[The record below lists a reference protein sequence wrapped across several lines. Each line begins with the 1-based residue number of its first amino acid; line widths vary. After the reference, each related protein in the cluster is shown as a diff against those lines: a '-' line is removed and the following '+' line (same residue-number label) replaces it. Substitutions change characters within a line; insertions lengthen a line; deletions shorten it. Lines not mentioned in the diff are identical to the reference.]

1 MPADKPAEMFDRDFE
16 WAELTRFAGYT
27 GREATLGVVSGRR
40 RQGKTFLLDGITRTT
55 GGFMFTAT
63 ETTEADALRQFGE
76 ALAAHCDEPVPF
88 RFAHWDEAIT
98 RLMRIATAGPTI
110 AVIDEF
116 PFLAKASPALPSII
130 QRALDPAARRD
141 NTPVR
146 LLLCGSALS
155 FMGRLLSG
163 NAPLRGRAGLELVVP
178 TLDYRLAAQFWDI
191 TDPRTAALTHAIV
204 GGTPAYRREFT
215 QGDTPTGPDDFD
227 DWVTRAVL
235 NPGRPLF
242 REARYLLA
250 EEPELHDTALYHS
263 VLAAIATGNNAR
275 GGIADYL
282 GRKSTDLAHPLTVL
296 EDVGLIRHEP
306 DAFRRNRSAYRIAE
320 PLVTFYHSVM
330 RPNWGDLERP
340 GRAPAVW
347 QRAQPTFRSKVLGP
361 HFETLCREWARW
373 HATDETHGGHP
384 IRVAAGTVND
394 PTAKTSHEID
404 VAVYGQSSDDASD
417 REVLLSI
424 GEAKWND
431 TMGLSHLQRLQHI
444 RELLRT
450 RGTAHGAAP
459 RLMCFSGAGFTD
471 ELQHTAKQDHTVQ
484 LIDLQRL
491 YHGK

>member
-1 MPADKPAEMFDRDFE
+1 MLADKPAEMFDRDFE
-16 WAELTRFAGYT
+16 WAELTRFTNYP
-27 GREATLGVVSGRR
+27 GREAALGVVSGRR
-40 RQGKTFLLDGITRTT
+40 RQGKTFLLDGITRAS

-76 ALAAHCDEPVPF
+76 ALATYLGEPGPF

-98 RLMRIATAGPTI
+98 RLLRIATSGPTV

-178 TLDYRLAAQFWDI
+178 TLEYRLAAQFWDI

-215 QGDTPTGPDDFD
+215 QGDTPQGPDDFD
-227 DWVTRAVL
+227 AWVTRAVL
-235 NPGRPLF
+235 NPARPLF

-263 VLAAIATGNNAR
+263 VLAAIAAGNNAR

-340 GRAPAVW
+340 GRAPTVW
-347 QRAQPTFRSKVLGP
+347 QRAQTTFRSKVLGP

-373 HATDETHGGHP
+373 HAAPETYGGHP
-384 IRVAAGTVND
+384 TRVAAGTVND
-394 PTAKTSHEID
+394 PAAKTSHEVD
-404 VAVYGQSSDDASD
+404 VAVFGHGDNGDSN
-417 REVLLSI
+417 REALLAI

-431 TMGLSHLQRLQHI
+431 TMGVGHLQRLQHI
-444 RELLRT
+444 RELLHAKGTIT
-450 RGTAHGAAP
+450 RELP

-471 ELQHTAKQDHTVQ
+471 ELQHTAKQDRTVQ

-491 YHGK
+491 YHGE